1 MVHSWQS
8 PHLCEIVVTENGIA
22 DVRDKSDRDV
32 AVAMQGI
39 ADSRFQDELLG
50 QGKGNRN
57 DRAVVR
63 VAEDCSQ

>member
-32 AVAMQGI
+32 AVEMQGI
-39 ADSRFQDELLG
+39 ADSRFQD
-50 QGKGNRN
+50 
-57 DRAVVR
+57 
-63 VAEDCSQ
+63 